1 MKDRKKASYLDYLD
15 IIIKWRRAIVRNIVI
30 ITVFAVIISL
40 VLTPK
45 YTATATILPP
55 NPEQSAMLGLLAG
68 ALPGGLASISG
79 MSSFLPGFATPS
91 DLYAAIL
98 RSGSI
103 KGEIIR
109 KYDLKTE
116 FKNKRMSDTYEYL
129 EQITQIAVTPEGII
143 RVSVTYKN
151 KQLATDIAN
160 SYFEE
165 LDKFNTETA
174 MTLGKKFR
182 IFVENRLKENIDSLE
197 EAEEKLRNFQE
208 VNRTVAL
215 DTEIQ
220 AAIETIALLKSQIIS
235 LEVQKGAWSAA
246 GRSDNPFIANID
258 RELRAL
264 RRQLADIER
273 GSKKQVEQGFGA
285 GFAVPFTKLPK
296 VALEYARL
304 MRDVKV
310 QEAIYE
316 LLTQQYEQAKIME
329 LKDTPTIQIL
339 DKARPPD
346 RRSFPRRSVI
356 VILVFIAAIA
366 VNILLVLSIEYVKEE
381 KKNEKSAIHRF
392 TRIYGILKSDLNDLI
407 RKVKR

>member
-1 MKDRKKASYLDYLD
+1 MKDRKKVSFLDYLEV
-15 IIIKWRRAIVRNIVI
+15 IVKRRRFIVRNVFI
-30 ITVFAVIISL
+30 ITVIAIVISL

-45 YTATATILPP
+45 YTSTATILPP

-98 RSGSI
+98 KSGTI
-103 KGEIIR
+103 KEEIIR

-116 FKNKRMSDTYEYL
+116 FKNKRMSDTYDQL

-143 RVSVTYKN
+143 KVSVTYKN

-165 LDKFNTETA
+165 LDKFNTETT

-182 IFVENRLKENIDSLE
+182 MFVENRLEENIDSLE
-197 EAEEKLRNFQE
+197 EAEDNLRNFQE
-208 VNRTVAL
+208 KNRTVAL
-215 DTEIQ
+215 DVEIQ

-246 GRSDNPFIANID
+246 GRLDNPFLSNID

-264 RRQLADIER
+264 RRQLAEIER
-273 GSKKQVEQGFGA
+273 GSKKQEDQGFGV
-285 GFAVPFTKLPK
+285 GFSVPFTKLPA

-304 MRDVKV
+304 LRDVKV

-329 LKDTPTIQIL
+329 LKDTPTIQML
-339 DKARPPD
+339 DEAKPPD
-346 RRSFPRRSVI
+346 RRSFPRRSII
-356 VILVFIAAIA
+356 VILAFFAAIA
-366 VNILLVLSIEYVKEE
+366 VNILLVFSIEHINEE
-381 KKNEKSAIHRF
+381 KKNEKSNISRF
-392 TRIYGILKSDLNDLI
+392 SRIYTILKNDLNNLL
-407 RKVKR
+407 RKIKR

>member
-1 MKDRKKASYLDYLD
+1 MKDRKKVSFLDYLEV
-15 IIIKWRRAIVRNIVI
+15 IVKWRRFIVRNVMI
-30 ITVFAVIISL
+30 ITVIAIIVSL

-45 YTATATILPP
+45 YTSTATILPP

-98 RSGSI
+98 KSGTI

-116 FKNKRMSDTYEYL
+116 FKCRKMSDTYDRL

-143 RVSVTYKN
+143 KVSVTYKN

-165 LDKFNTETA
+165 LDKFNTETT

-182 IFVENRLKENIDSLE
+182 IFVENRLAENIDSLGQ
-197 EAEEKLRNFQE
+197 AEENFRKFQE
-208 VNRTVAL
+208 KNRTVAL
-215 DTEIQ
+215 DIEIQ
-220 AAIETIALLKSQIIS
+220 AAIATIAQLKSQIIA

-246 GRSDNPFIANID
+246 GRVDNPFLSNINQK
-258 RELRAL
+258 LRAL
-264 RRQLADIER
+264 RRQLTEIER
-273 GSKKQVEQGFGA
+273 GSKEQDDKGFGA
-285 GFAVPFTKLPK
+285 GFSVPFTQLPS

-304 MRDVKV
+304 LRDVKV

-329 LKDTPTIQIL
+329 LKDTPTIQML
-339 DKARPPD
+339 DEAKPPD

-356 VILVFIAAIA
+356 VLLVFFAAIA
-366 VNILLVLSIEYVKEE
+366 VNILLVFSIEHINEE
-381 KKNEKSAIHRF
+381 KKNEKSNISRF
-392 TRIYGILKSDLNDLI
+392 SRIYTILKNDLNNLL
-407 RKVKR
+407 RKIKR